1 MGEVD
6 TGLKRNSF
14 VGLSNLKTASE
25 DVTSHFS
32 SLAVVTKTFI
42 PEDASQT
49 EISLHKYLDS
59 MRAFTVNAKMMLE
72 EEEKDEMVASPKL
85 KLAF

>member
-1 MGEVD
+1 M
-6 TGLKRNSF
+6 
-14 VGLSNLKTASE
+14 GLSNVKTASE

-42 PEDASQT
+42 PENASQT
-49 EISLHKYLDS
+49 EIQLHKYLDS
-59 MRAFTVNAKMMLE
+59 MHVFTVNAKMMLE
-72 EEEKDEMVASPKL
+72 EEQKDEMIASPKL